1 MTVDQIYQLVNTAT
15 AEALGTTTVQVAE
28 DLSNLVDVGDTVF
41 ANVSGVDNYVR
52 KLIDRIGRLV
62 YTDRVYSSGIDLT
75 KDAWEFGSIL
85 EKIRVNTLPA
95 AQQNDSWTLTPGQ
108 TYDPNVF
115 TAPDVEVAFYNKK
128 ETYEIAMSFTEE
140 QIKESF
146 RSAEEMNRF
155 VSMIYTMIANS
166 FAVKFEEIELRL
178 IDSAIADTVY
188 DDYSGGSL
196 SASSGVKAVNLLY
209 LYNQTVPTPITA
221 SDCLYSP
228 EFLRFAIYTIGMY
241 SDRMVRMST
250 LFNIDAKPRFTPK
263 ANQKVIF
270 HSDFANAVKANLL
283 SDVYHDE
290 YLKLPEDNR
299 HITPYWQGTG
309 TTYAYAD
316 TSKIDVKSGDGHTQA
331 VDNIFG
337 VLFDDQALLV
347 CNDNRRVT
355 TNYNGRAEFIN
366 YWYKY
371 DINMINAQDE
381 NFVVFFAA

>member
-1 MTVDQIYQLVNTAT
+1 MTVDQIYQLVNTVT
-15 AEALGTTTVQVAE
+15 TEALGGSAVQVAE

-41 ANVSGVDNYVR
+41 ANVNGVDNYVR
-52 KLIDRIGRLV
+52 RLIDRIGRIV
-62 YTDRVYSSGIDLT
+62 YTDRVYSAGIDLT
-75 KDAWEFGSIL
+75 KDAWEFGSIM
-85 EKIRVNTLPA
+85 EKIRVKSLPV
-95 AQQNDSWTLTPGQ
+95 AQANESWTLTPGL

-115 TAPDVEVAFYNKK
+115 TAPDVEVAFYNSK

-146 RSAEEMNRF
+146 TSAEQMNRF

-209 LYNQTVPTPITA
+209 LYNQSHTPITA
-221 SDCLYSP
+221 SDMLYTP
-228 EFLRFAIYTIGMY
+228 EFLRFAVYVIGMY
-241 SDRMVRMST
+241 SDRMTRMSV
-250 LFNIDAKPRFTPK
+250 LFNIDGKPRFTPK

-270 HSDFANAVKANLL
+270 HSDFVNALKANLL
-283 SDVYHDE
+283 SDTFHDE
-290 YLKLPEDNR
+290 YLQLPEANR
-299 HITPYWQGTG
+299 QVTPYWQGTG
-309 TTYAYAD
+309 TTYDYSD
-316 TSKIDVKSGDGHTQA
+316 TSKIDVKSGSGTTQTVDG
-331 VDNIFG
+331 ILG
-337 VLFDDQALLV
+337 VLFDDQAVLV

-381 NFVVFFAA
+381 NFIVFFGA